1 MTTKSSCFLFCFVLA
16 LGLAAP
22 AVAWDLNDT
31 SEPGSVIVFHKF
43 ISGFL
48 SDQPATQFEIS
59 ATCPKDWT
67 CTGGQTVHLRA
78 HWVCPPDDSGSVC
91 REQDFNLDVT
101 VNGTVVFDAAGNGA
115 SSPPCSRGYLIAW
128 VIDDTSTGN
137 PIKFDS
143 LIGDAVIRA
152 SEFGARA
159 YNALPIKAAEGLGT
173 TDPTAADTGG
183 ALAFDGS
190 HYKMVTGK
198 IFGTVRYESTLPP
211 IRTDLTLL
219 TLDVHSNLPNE
230 LTSVSLNFFNEG
242 EKLESTGTNFTCWTE
257 QSLTSIDQNLNT
269 SFGTKGLVES
279 TSATQPSKGDVTLVG
294 IVETEEDFTK
304 TLPADASGFVTI
316 NLLDLNNLPAN
327 CFRRN
332 ICIPVPFDGC
342 ITIFDFVQCTV
353 NTHVDVNFTGVRDY
367 SYSLYDDSVGVPTT
381 FEPTP
386 APPR

>member
-1 MTTKSSCFLFCFVLA
+1 MTTKSSCFLFCLVLA

-22 AVAWDLNDT
+22 ALAWDLNDT

-43 ISGFL
+43 IAGFSGT
-48 SDQPATQFEIS
+48 QPATQFEIS
-59 ATCPKDWT
+59 ATCPKDWA
-67 CTGGQTVHLRA
+67 CTGGQAVHLRA
-78 HWVCPPDDSGSVC
+78 HWVCPPDSVNPTVC

-115 SSPPCSRGYLIAW
+115 SPPGCDRGYLIAW
-128 VIDDTSTGN
+128 VIDDSSTGN

-159 YNALPIKAAEGLGT
+159 YNALPIKAAEAIGT
-173 TDPTAADTGG
+173 TQPTAADTGG

-198 IFGTVRYESTLPP
+198 IFGSVRYESTVPP
-211 IRTDLTLL
+211 VRTDLTLL
-219 TLDVHSNLPNE
+219 TLDVHSNQPNE

-242 EKLESTGTNFTCWTE
+242 ETLRSTGTFFTCWAE
-257 QSLTSIDQNLNT
+257 QSLTAIDPILNT

-279 TSATQPSKGDVTLVG
+279 TSATQPSKGDVTLIG

-304 TLPADASGFVTI
+304 TLPADASGFVTVDLQ
-316 NLLDLNNLPAN
+316 NLGSLPAG
-327 CFRRN
+327 CQRFTRE
-332 ICIPVPFDGC
+332 ICIPTFPPTCF
-342 ITIFDFVQCTV
+342 TIFDFVRCTV
-353 NTHVDVNFTGVRDY
+353 NTHTTVDFTGVRDY

-381 FEPTP
+381 FEP
-386 APPR
+386 R

>member
-1 MTTKSSCFLFCFVLA
+1 MTTKLNCSLFCCVLA

-22 AVAWDLNDT
+22 ALAWDLNDN

-43 ISGFL
+43 IRGFANN
-48 SDQPATQFEIS
+48 QPATQFEIS
-59 ATCPKDWT
+59 ATCPKDWA
-67 CTGGQTVHLRA
+67 CTGGQAVHLRA
-78 HWVCPPDDSGSVC
+78 HWVCPPDSRSPTVC

-115 SSPPCSRGYLIAW
+115 SSPPCDRGYLIAW

-137 PIKFDS
+137 PIKFDA

-159 YNALPIKAAEGLGT
+159 YNALPIKAAEAIGT
-173 TDPTAADTGG
+173 TQPTAADTGG
-183 ALAFDGS
+183 ALAFDGN
-190 HYKMVTGK
+190 HYRMVTGK
-198 IFGTVRYESTLPP
+198 IFGSVRYESTVPP
-211 IRTDLTLL
+211 VRTDLTLL

-230 LTSVSLNFFNEG
+230 LTSVSLNFYNEG
-242 EKLESTGTNFTCWTE
+242 ETLESTATNFTCWTE
-257 QSLTSIDQNLNT
+257 QSLSAIDQNLNT

-304 TLPADASGFVTI
+304 TLPADATGFVTI
-316 NLLDLNNLPAN
+316 NLLDLNSLPVN
-327 CFRRN
+327 CTRFTRPPICFLG
-332 ICIPVPFDGC
+332 ICIPGVDQISC
-342 ITIFDFVQCTV
+342 RVDTHTTVDFA
-353 NTHVDVNFTGVRDY
+353 GVRDY

-381 FEPTP
+381 FEP
-386 APPR
+386 R